1 MEAFTRAIE
10 MGSDGLEMDVQ
21 LTKDSK
27 VVVLH
32 DVYDR
37 DYGAL
42 MSDTEY
48 DKDKHLLLS
57 TVFDKIGNSGKN
69 FFLDLKAC
77 RTDSTLVKQVI
88 SMMISFGLQN
98 SCVLCSFN
106 KYHLQEIK
114 RIQQEFNAK
123 ISCAYISQ
131 NLELDYFESKLN
143 QWNLTHIVLY

>member
-1 MEAFTRAIE
+1 

-57 TVFDKIGNSGKN
+57 TVFDKIGNPGKN
-69 FFLDLKAC
+69 FFLDRK
-77 RTDSTLVKQVI
+77 LVV
-88 SMMISFGLQN
+88 
-98 SCVLCSFN
+98 
-106 KYHLQEIK
+106 
-114 RIQQEFNAK
+114 RIPH
-123 ISCAYISQ
+123 
-131 NLELDYFESKLN
+131 
-143 QWNLTHIVLY
+143 W